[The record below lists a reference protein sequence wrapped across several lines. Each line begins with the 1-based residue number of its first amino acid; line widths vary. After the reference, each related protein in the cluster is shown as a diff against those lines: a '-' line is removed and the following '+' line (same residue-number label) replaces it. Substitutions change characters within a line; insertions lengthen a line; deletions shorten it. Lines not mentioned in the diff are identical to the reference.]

1 MSSHIRVGWYSAS
14 YKSTIENDSHLLFKI
29 LYLCASWHSNMHAM
43 GNLNPHSFG
52 ENIRRWSGGRRIL
65 LRRRVLLL
73 FGLLLLSSVGR
84 FFTLFF
90 STFFA
95 VVTRFFLVFV
105 LFVGRVGGV
114 GIGTGPFLAV
124 ELGVGAPLAIGVC
137 QATPFTVVALVA
149 VGVGSVSFLSLA
161 VWFQVG
167 VPPAIGLLG
176 PATPL
181 AVAVNFVVLIVVVR
195 VSRTVVEPIERVT
208 IAVIIAIP
216 VRSTHVV

>member
-1 MSSHIRVGWYSAS
+1 
-14 YKSTIENDSHLLFKI
+14 
-29 LYLCASWHSNMHAM
+29 MHAM
-43 GNLNPHSFG
+43 ENLNPHSSSSSD

-161 VWFQVG
+161 V
-167 VPPAIGLLG
+167 
-176 PATPL
+176 
-181 AVAVNFVVLIVVVR
+181 
-195 VSRTVVEPIERVT
+195 
-208 IAVIIAIP
+208 
-216 VRSTHVV
+216 